1 MPCPYDPSDTAH
13 LVRHDHGFVL
23 LQLCRRYPAN
33 REEPTLRMDNVKRN
47 QGVKSMKRLVPIA
60 CLALMLCGAV
70 WAAARARSAVG
81 DSLAQGFRNPPPSA
95 RPHTWWHWIN
105 GNITKEGITAD
116 LEAMK
121 QAGIGG
127 AQIFNVDVGV
137 PAGKVRFMSTAF
149 RELIRHA
156 AKEANR
162 LGIELCVHNCAGWS
176 SSGGPWVKPE
186 HAMQALCWSETQVH
200 GPARFSGVLPKPERI
215 LRYGPGDYY
224 RDIAVLA
231 LPVPSTQARIANIRP
246 KAAFDRS
253 DRIEPDTSP
262 TPAGAA
268 VEPTQIVN
276 LTDRLQPDGRI
287 SWDVPAGEWVI
298 LRIGHAPTGKENHP
312 SPREGLG
319 LECDKLSREA
329 LLEHWNGMMAKIL
342 ADVGP
347 LAGKAINSSLIDS
360 YEVFSQNWT
369 PRFREEFRRRR
380 GYDLLPY
387 LPVIT
392 GRVVGSIE
400 ESERFLWDFRRTV
413 ADLFA
418 ENYYGY
424 FGELCRRHG
433 LKFYTEPYG
442 NGFFD
447 DLQCGGLADM
457 PMGEF
462 WVGGGAIETTKLA
475 ASAAHTNGRRIIGAE
490 SFTAD
495 EGNGRW
501 RVDPYSIKAL
511 GDLVFCQGVNRYIF
525 HRYTHQPW
533 LNLKPGMTMGPWG
546 MHLERTITWW
556 NQASAWLKYVARC
569 QYLLQSGLFVADVCY
584 FCGESAPNSLPGR
597 SGLRPPLPD
606 GYDYDGCDAS
616 VVLNRMSVRSGRIAL
631 PDGMSYRVL
640 VLPDSRF
647 MTPRM
652 ARKIRD
658 LVRAGAVVVGPK
670 PFKSPSL
677 TGYPRCDEEVRAV
690 ADEVWGSVDGV
701 NVKEHAFGRGRVI
714 WGMSL
719 QDVLA
724 KLGVPP
730 DFEPVSTRDG
740 ARLAYIHRT
749 VGGAE
754 VYFVSNQRYCPE
766 RVACTFRVSGRVPEL
781 WHPDT
786 GRIETAPVYEE
797 KNRRTTVLL
806 SFDPAGSVFVV
817 FRRPSRGHMHL
828 ASLTHITTGEAVRRS
843 PQIEIRRAF
852 YEPADG
858 RPGGADVT
866 AKVAEMVAAGQCSI
880 PATNSVFGDPTP
892 NIVKRL
898 RVEYLLDGK
907 PMQKTAS
914 ENQTLELLA
923 DREEFGPPS
932 WEATA
937 ADARVELTPWQAGT
951 YTYRAASGR
960 AGRIEVRSAPSVLQ
974 IAGPWDLHFPA
985 GWGAPERVRLERLI
999 SWTEHPNPGVRY
1011 FSGTAE
1017 YRKVFSVPAGLLGRG
1032 RAVLLDLG
1040 RVKNFAE
1047 VTLNGRSLGT
1057 LWKAPFRLD
1066 VTGIVRPGR
1075 NVLSVRVTN
1084 LWPNRL
1090 IGDEQLSADVEWR
1103 GRALARWP
1111 EWLVE
1116 GKPRPKTGRYTF
1128 TTWRFYTKDSPLL
1141 ESGLIGPVTV
1151 RSVQKV
1157 ALPVR

>member
-1 MPCPYDPSDTAH
+1 
-13 LVRHDHGFVL
+13 
-23 LQLCRRYPAN
+23 
-33 REEPTLRMDNVKRN
+33 
-47 QGVKSMKRLVPIA
+47 MKRLVLFA
-60 CLALMLCGAV
+60 VVVLALCGAI
-70 WAAARARSAVG
+70 RASSEDELVR
-81 DSLAQGFRNPPPSA
+81 GFRNPPPSA

-121 QAGIGG
+121 RVGIGG
-127 AQIFNVDVGV
+127 AQIFNVEVGV
-137 PAGKVRFMSTAF
+137 PAGKVPFMSPTF
-149 RELIRHA
+149 REMIRHA

-162 LGIELCVHNCAGWS
+162 LGLELCVHNCAGWS

-186 HAMQALCWSETQVH
+186 HAMQALCWSETSVR
-200 GPARFSGVLPKPERI
+200 GPSRFEGVLPRPQRI

-231 LPVPSTQARIANIRP
+231 FPVPSGSAAQVRISNIRA
-246 KAAFDRS
+246 KAAFDRGGNI
-253 DRIEPDTSP
+253 DPDTSP
-262 TPAGAA
+262 TPPGSAIELRQ
-268 VEPTQIVN
+268 VVN

-287 SWDVPAGEWVI
+287 SWDVPPGDWVI

-329 LLEHWNGMMAKIL
+329 LQEHWNGMMAKIL
-342 ADVGP
+342 ADIGP
-347 LAGKAINSSLIDS
+347 LAGKSINGSLIDS

-369 PRFREEFRRRR
+369 PRFREEFRKRR

-424 FGELCRRHG
+424 FAELCRRNG

-447 DLQCGGLADM
+447 DLQCGGLADI

-475 ASAAHTNGRRIIGAE
+475 ASAGHTNGRRVIGAE

-495 EGNGRW
+495 DVNGRW
-501 RVDPYSIKAL
+501 KVDPYSIKAL

-525 HRYTHQPW
+525 HRYAHQPW
-533 LNLKPGMTMGPWG
+533 MNLKPGMTMGPWG
-546 MHLERTITWW
+546 MHLERTVTWW
-556 NQASAWLKYVARC
+556 EQSAAWMKYIARC

-584 FCGESAPNSLPGR
+584 FCGEGAPNSLPGR
-597 SGLRPPLPD
+597 SGLQPPLPD
-606 GYDYDGCDAS
+606 GYDYDGCDSS
-616 VVLNRMSVRSGRIAL
+616 VILKRMSVRNGRIVL
-631 PDGMSYRVL
+631 PDGMSYRLL
-640 VLPDSRF
+640 VLPNSRF
-647 MTPRM
+647 MTPQM

-670 PFKSPSL
+670 PLKSPSL
-677 TGYPRCDEEVRAV
+677 TGYPRCDEEVRAI
-690 ADEVWGSVDGV
+690 AEEVWGNVDGV
-701 NVKEHAFGRGRVI
+701 NVKERSFGRGKVV
-714 WGMSL
+714 WGQTL
-719 QDVLA
+719 QEVLN
-724 KLGVPP
+724 KLGIPP
-730 DFEPVSTRDG
+730 DFEPLRTPDG
-740 ARLAYIHRT
+740 AHLAYIHRK
-749 VGGAE
+749 VGNAD
-754 VYFVSNQRYCPE
+754 VYFVSNQRYRPE
-766 RVACTFRVSGRVPEL
+766 RVVCTFRVSGRIPEL

-786 GRIETAPVYEE
+786 GKIETAPVFEE
-797 KNRRTTVLL
+797 KNGRTSVILN
-806 SFDPAGSVFVV
+806 FDPAGSVFVV
-817 FRRPSRGHMHL
+817 FRRPLRGYAHL
-828 ASLTHITTGEAVRRS
+828 ASLNRVGAESARRA
-843 PQIEIRRAF
+843 PRIEIRRAF

-866 AKVAEMVAAGQCSI
+866 AKVAEMVAAGQYSI
-880 PATNSVFGDPTP
+880 PANNSVFGDPTP
-892 NIVKRL
+892 DIVKRL
-898 RVEYLLDGK
+898 RVEYVLNGK
-907 PMQKTAS
+907 PMQKIAA
-914 ENQTLELLA
+914 ENGTLELVA
-923 DREEFGPPS
+923 DDREEFGPPS
-932 WEATA
+932 YEVAVT
-937 ADARVELTPWQAGT
+937 DGKTVLIPWQTGT
-951 YTYRAASGR
+951 YAFRTASGR
-960 AGRIEVRSAPSVLQ
+960 TGRIAVSRPPSTLQ
-974 IAGPWDLHFPA
+974 IAGPWNLRFPA
-985 GWGAPERVRLERLI
+985 GWGAPERVRLDRLI

-1017 YRKVFSVPAGLLGRG
+1017 YTKEFNVPAQMLGRD
-1032 RAVLLDLG
+1032 RVVLLDLG
-1040 RVKNFAE
+1040 RVKNLAE
-1047 VTLNGRSLGT
+1047 VTLNGRKLGI

-1066 VTGIVRPGR
+1066 VTGIVKPGR
-1075 NVLSVRVTN
+1075 NLLSVRVTN

-1090 IGDEQLSADVEWR
+1090 IGDEQLPPDVEWN
-1103 GRALARWP
+1103 GPTLARWP
-1111 EWLVE
+1111 QWLLE

-1141 ESGLIGPVTV
+1141 ESGLIGPVV
-1151 RSVQKV
+1151 LRSVQKV
-1157 ALPVR
+1157 SLPAQ

>member
-1 MPCPYDPSDTAH
+1 M
-13 LVRHDHGFVL
+13 R
-23 LQLCRRYPAN
+23 
-33 REEPTLRMDNVKRN
+33 
-47 QGVKSMKRLVPIA
+47 RLVLFA
-60 CLALMLCGAV
+60 VSLLLCGPV
-70 WAAARARSAVG
+70 WAVTADKLVQ
-81 DSLAQGFRNPPPSA
+81 DFRNPPPSA

-121 QAGIGG
+121 RVGIGG

-137 PAGKVRFMSTAF
+137 PAGKVPFMSPAF
-149 RELIRHA
+149 REMIRHA
-156 AKEANR
+156 AREASR
-162 LGIELCVHNCAGWS
+162 LGIELCLHNCAGWS

-186 HAMQALCWSETQVH
+186 HGMQALCWSETTVH
-200 GPARFSGVLPKPERI
+200 GPGRFSGVLPRPQRI
-215 LRYGPGDYY
+215 LRYGPSDYY

-231 LPVPSTQARIANIRP
+231 LPAPKGEAAQVRISNTRA
-246 KAAFDRS
+246 KAAFDRA

-262 TPAGAA
+262 TPSGAA
-268 VEPTQIVN
+268 VEPRQIVN
-276 LTDRLQPDGRI
+276 LTDRLRPDERI
-287 SWDVPAGEWVI
+287 SWDVPEGDWVI

-342 ADVGP
+342 ADIGP
-347 LAGKAINSSLIDS
+347 LAGKSINASLIDS

-369 PRFREEFRRRR
+369 PAFREEFRRRR

-424 FGELCRRHG
+424 FRELCHRSG

-475 ASAAHTNGRRIIGAE
+475 ASAGHTNGRRIIGAE

-495 EGNGRW
+495 DVNGRW
-501 RVDPYSIKAL
+501 KVDPYSIKAL

-525 HRYTHQPW
+525 HRYAHQPW

-556 NQASAWLKYVARC
+556 EQSAAWLRYIARC

-584 FCGESAPNSLPGR
+584 FCGESAPSSLPAR
-597 SGLRPPLPD
+597 SSLRPSLPD
-606 GYDYDGCDAS
+606 GYDYDGCDAT
-616 VVLNRMSVRSGRIAL
+616 VVRNRMSVRNGRIVL

-647 MTPRM
+647 MTPQM

-658 LVRAGAVVVGPK
+658 LVRAGAVVIGPK
-670 PFKSPSL
+670 PLKSPSL
-677 TGYPRCDEEVRAV
+677 SGYPRCDEEVRAI
-690 ADEVWGSVDGV
+690 ADEVWGGVDGV
-701 NVKEHAFGRGRVI
+701 NVTEHAYGRGKVI
-714 WGMSL
+714 WGQSL
-719 QDVLA
+719 QEVLR
-724 KLGVPP
+724 KLGIPP
-730 DFEPVSTRDG
+730 DFEPATTRDG

-749 VGGAE
+749 LGTAE
-754 VYFVSNQRYCPE
+754 VYFVSNQSHRPQ

-786 GRIETAPVYEE
+786 GDIETAPVYEE
-797 KNRRTTVLL
+797 KNGRTTVLL
-806 SFDPAGSVFVV
+806 SVDPAGSVFVV
-817 FRRPSRGHMHL
+817 FRRPSRGHVHL
-828 ASLTHITTGEAVRRS
+828 TSLGRMEDAEAARRA
-843 PQIEIRRAF
+843 PRIEVRRAF

-866 AKVAEMVAAGQCSI
+866 GKVAQMVAQGQYSI
-880 PATNSVFGDPTP
+880 LASNSVFGDPTP

-898 RVEYLLDGK
+898 RVEYTLDGQ
-907 PMQKTAS
+907 PMQKVVN
-914 ENQTLELLA
+914 ENETLQLA
-923 DREEFGPPS
+923 AYGREEFGPPQF
-932 WEATA
+932 EVKATA
-937 ADARVELTPWQAGT
+937 TGVELIPWEAGT
-951 YTYRAASGR
+951 YAFKTAGGR
-960 AGRIEVRSAPSVLQ
+960 TRSLTVGRQPDVLQ
-974 IAGPWDLHFPA
+974 VAGPWNLRFPS
-985 GWGAPERVRLERLI
+985 GWGAPERVRLDRLM
-999 SWTEHPNPGVRY
+999 SWTEHSNPGVRH

-1017 YRKVFSVPAGLLGRG
+1017 YTKEFIVPARMLGRG
-1032 RAVLLDLG
+1032 KVVLLDLG

-1047 VTLNGRSLGT
+1047 VTLNGRRLGT
-1057 LWKAPFRLD
+1057 LWKPPFRVE
-1066 VTGIVRPGR
+1066 VTGIVRLGR

-1090 IGDEQLSADVEWR
+1090 IGDEQLSPDVEWNGPR
-1103 GRALARWP
+1103 LARWP
-1111 EWLVE
+1111 QWLVE

-1141 ESGLIGPVTV
+1141 ESGLIGPVTL
-1151 RSVQKV
+1151 RSVQKLV
-1157 ALPVR
+1157 LPVR